1 MKRGRK
7 CNKPSYSIATI
18 TFNGSNESYL
28 NVQSTCRKIFLKN
41 VVKILEA
48 QFFRGRM
55 PKWAAD
61 NRRLQ
66 QITEDMA
73 ENDVTI

>member
-18 TFNGSNESYL
+18 TFNGWNESYL
-28 NVQSTCRKIFLKN
+28 NVQSTCQKNLLKS
-41 VVKILEA
+41 VVEILEA
-48 QFFRGRM
+48 QFFCGRM

-66 QITEDMA
+66 KTWQKT
-73 ENDVTI
+73 T